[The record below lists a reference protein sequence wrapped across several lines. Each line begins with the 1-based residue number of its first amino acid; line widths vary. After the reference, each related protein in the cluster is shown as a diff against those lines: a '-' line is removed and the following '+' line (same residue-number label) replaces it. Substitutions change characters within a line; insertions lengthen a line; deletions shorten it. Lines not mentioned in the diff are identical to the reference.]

1 MKLWGKLCQM
11 LWGQSMSLAQLSR
24 LKNSP
29 KTGIDTTYPALP
41 YMTGE
46 REKRDRMVK
55 RDLKGR
61 ANKRQ
66 TAQRH
71 VHFLYINHLSNIL
84 TATKN
89 PILTILPM
97 SPGNDYTLPIVVK
110 PALCVC
116 ISNGRD

>member
-1 MKLWGKLCQM
+1 MGLGYVTEVEH
-11 LWGQSMSLAQLSR
+11 SAAS
-24 LKNSP
+24 

-55 RDLKGR
+55 RDLKRR
-61 ANKRQ
+61 ANERQ
-66 TAQRH
+66 TAQRRA
-71 VHFLYINHLSNIL
+71 FFNINHLSNIL

-97 SPGNDYTLPIVVK
+97 SPGNDYTPIVV
-110 PALCVC
+110 
-116 ISNGRD
+116 

>member
-1 MKLWGKLCQM
+1 
-11 LWGQSMSLAQLSR
+11 MSLAQLSR
-24 LKNSP
+24 LKTSPP

-61 ANKRQ
+61 ANERQ

-71 VHFLYINHLSNIL
+71 VHFLIL
-84 TATKN
+84 
-89 PILTILPM
+89 I
-97 SPGNDYTLPIVVK
+97 
-110 PALCVC
+110 
-116 ISNGRD
+116 ISVIF